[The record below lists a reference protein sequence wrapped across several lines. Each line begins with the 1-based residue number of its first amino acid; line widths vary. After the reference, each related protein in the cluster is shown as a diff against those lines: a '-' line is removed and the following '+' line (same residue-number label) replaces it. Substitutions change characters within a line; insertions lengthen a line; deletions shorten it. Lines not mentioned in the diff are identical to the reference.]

1 MTSDLVYPSDLGC
14 SNWNWNSQICLSC
27 SKNWVLI
34 SNKCIPVSDQCLT
47 WDQNSGDCLTCYTGY
62 NLSSGKCLIQ
72 DLTLIN
78 PPDKGC
84 SDYSLKGQ
92 FCLKCSIRWYL
103 NSDGVCTPVNDLCK
117 TNDVNGRCLTCY
129 DGYLLND
136 GTCVLSDVV
145 KPSDLGCGKWDWNN
159 QVCISCSNGFTF
171 NANKVCVPVS
181 DQCKSY
187 DVNGSCTAC
196 FKGYDLANGVCS
208 FSSSN
213 NAKPVDLGCA
223 SWNWDTQVCRA
234 CSKNWVFN
242 SNNVCVPVSD
252 QCNTFDAAGLCT
264 SCFKGYDVVNGS
276 CTFSPSNTAKPSD
289 LGCGKW
295 DWDNQLCL
303 TCSSGYVF
311 NKNNVCVPV
320 SDQCKTSND
329 KGECTSC
336 YKGYDLVNGVCR
348 FSDSNNDKP
357 SDEGCSKWDWD
368 NQVCLQCSKGY
379 SAQALISGKRIC
391 VLVTDLCKTY
401 SDDSSSCTSCFK
413 GYDLVDG
420 SCILSAFNNAK
431 PSDLGCGKW
440 DWDNQVC
447 LSCSKGF
454 VFNAKK
460 ICTPV
465 SDQCASFDT

>member
-171 NANKVCVPVS
+171 NANKVCVAVS

-208 FSSSN
+208 FS
-213 NAKPVDLGCA
+213 
-223 SWNWDTQVCRA
+223 
-234 CSKNWVFN
+234 
-242 SNNVCVPVSD
+242 
-252 QCNTFDAAGLCT
+252 
-264 SCFKGYDVVNGS
+264 
-276 CTFSPSNTAKPSD
+276 
-289 LGCGKW
+289 
-295 DWDNQLCL
+295 
-303 TCSSGYVF
+303 
-311 NKNNVCVPV
+311 
-320 SDQCKTSND
+320 
-329 KGECTSC
+329 
-336 YKGYDLVNGVCR
+336 
-348 FSDSNNDKP
+348 
-357 SDEGCSKWDWD
+357 
-368 NQVCLQCSKGY
+368 
-379 SAQALISGKRIC
+379 
-391 VLVTDLCKTY
+391 
-401 SDDSSSCTSCFK
+401 
-413 GYDLVDG
+413 
-420 SCILSAFNNAK
+420 
-431 PSDLGCGKW
+431 
-440 DWDNQVC
+440 
-447 LSCSKGF
+447 
-454 VFNAKK
+454 
-460 ICTPV
+460 
-465 SDQCASFDT
+465 